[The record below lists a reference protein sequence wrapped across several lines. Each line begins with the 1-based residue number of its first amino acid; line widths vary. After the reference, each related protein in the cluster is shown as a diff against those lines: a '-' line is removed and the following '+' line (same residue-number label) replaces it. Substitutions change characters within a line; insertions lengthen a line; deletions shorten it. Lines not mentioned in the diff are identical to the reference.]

1 MENGERRMENRK
13 MKYKISEKRKEDG
26 KRRMKIPHYPFHIPH
41 SAQNGFTAL
50 ELIIVVAIL
59 GILLATIIP
68 SFLNFRRYSILN
80 TETQE
85 LVTMINR
92 ARLLSV
98 SSKNDNRFGIHL
110 EAGNV
115 TLFQGATYT
124 VGAPTNEVHSFDP
137 ALTLSAVTI
146 NGGGSELLFE
156 KVTGATSQNATTTL
170 LVTGTTASTT
180 ILVLPTG

>member
-1 MENGERRMENRK
+1 MQTQ
-13 MKYKISEKRKEDG
+13 YK
-26 KRRMKIPHYPFHIPH
+26 KIILSSRLN
-41 SAQNGFTAL
+41 SACRNFWVTCHMSKVKCSPRGFTAL
-50 ELIIVVAIL
+50 ELLIVIAIMA
-59 GILLATIIP
+59 ILLAVIIP
-68 SFLNFRRYSILN
+68 SFLNFRRSSLLN

-85 LVTMINR
+85 LVTVINR

-98 SSKNDNRFGIHL
+98 SSKNDERFGIHF
-110 EAGNV
+110 EAGGV

-124 VGAPTNEVHSFDP
+124 VGAGTNEVHTFNP
-137 ALTLSAVTI
+137 AVTLSSIAI

-180 ILVLPTG
+180 VLVLQTGVVTIY